1 MGGFIG
7 IELAIRFP
15 ERVERLV
22 LVSAAGLSIEYLRN
36 ERALAVLGALG
47 NRLAAYSGW
56 VASRSDALARR
67 PVARRAIFGIVA
79 HRPDRLPGPLVAE
92 QVRGSGKP
100 GFIPALDALTDY
112 PIRDRLGEIAC
123 PTLIVWGA
131 EDKLVPARDADE
143 FARLIPNSR
152 KVVWPETGHVAMLER
167 PEAFNALVQAFLA
180 EEPGERVG
188 PQTRRGR
195 RRRAGAGQARGRGRS
210 AAPRRSAHRDG
221 ALGGAADELRVLRQH
236 AGAVGVRGRLVGGHP
251 ARDLVVVERDVH
263 APRVDVDGDDV
274 AVAHGRDRAAARRLG
289 RDVAGHEAVGGAGEA
304 SVGQQRDVLPQ
315 ARADDGAG
323 HPEHLAHAR
332 SAGRALVADD
342 DHVAGRDLAAR

>member
-1 MGGFIG
+1 MADDPPRLPDVPGGYGPQGRSPWMDVDWREHQRWLTIGGRRVNVIELGSGPPVVFIHGLSGSWQNWLEQLPVFARDHRVITFDLPGFGASQMPREKITISGFGRFVEALLDELGVGGAAVVGNSMGGFIG

-36 ERALAVLGALG
+36 ERAFAVLGAVE
-47 NRLAAYSGW
+47 NRLTAYSGW
-56 VASRSDALARR
+56 LASRSDALARR
-67 PVARRAIFGIVA
+67 PVARRLIFGIVA

-100 GFIPALDALTDY
+100 GFLPALDALTDY

-188 PQTRRGR
+188 ASDA
-195 RRRAGAGQARGRGRS
+195 AGAA
-210 AAPRRSAHRDG
+210 
-221 ALGGAADELRVLRQH
+221 
-236 AGAVGVRGRLVGGHP
+236 
-251 ARDLVVVERDVH
+251 
-263 APRVDVDGDDV
+263 
-274 AVAHGRDRAAARRLG
+274 
-289 RDVAGHEAVGGAGEA
+289 
-304 SVGQQRDVLPQ
+304 
-315 ARADDGAG
+315 
-323 HPEHLAHAR
+323 
-332 SAGRALVADD
+332 
-342 DHVAGRDLAAR
+342 

>member
-1 MGGFIG
+1 MADEPPRLPDAPGGYGPSGRSPWLDVDWREHQRWVTIDGRRVNVIELGSGPPVVFIHGLSGSWQNWLEQLPVFARDHRVIAFDLPGFGASQMPREKITIRGYGRFVDALLGELGVSSAAVVGNSMGGFIG

-36 ERALAVLGALG
+36 ERALAVLGAIE

-56 VASRSDALARR
+56 LASRSDALARR
-67 PVARRAIFGIVA
+67 PGARRMIFGIVA
-79 HRPDRLPGPLVAE
+79 SRPDRLPGPLIAE

-100 GFIPALDALTDY
+100 GFLPALDALTDY

-143 FARLIPNSR
+143 FARLIPNAR

-188 PQTRRGR
+188 APDA
-195 RRRAGAGQARGRGRS
+195 AGAA
-210 AAPRRSAHRDG
+210 
-221 ALGGAADELRVLRQH
+221 
-236 AGAVGVRGRLVGGHP
+236 
-251 ARDLVVVERDVH
+251 
-263 APRVDVDGDDV
+263 
-274 AVAHGRDRAAARRLG
+274 
-289 RDVAGHEAVGGAGEA
+289 
-304 SVGQQRDVLPQ
+304 
-315 ARADDGAG
+315 
-323 HPEHLAHAR
+323 
-332 SAGRALVADD
+332 
-342 DHVAGRDLAAR
+342 

>member
-1 MGGFIG
+1 MDVDWREHQRWVTIGGRRVNVIELGSGPPVVFVHGLSGSWQNWLEQVPVFARDHRVITFDLPGFGASEMPREKITISGYGRFVEALLDELGVGGAAVVGNSMGGFIG
-7 IELAIRFP
+7 TELAIRFP

-36 ERALAVLGALG
+36 ERAFAVLGVVE
-47 NRLAAYSGW
+47 NRLTAYSGW
-56 VASRSDALARR
+56 LASRSDALARR
-67 PVARRAIFGIVA
+67 PVARRIIFGIVA

-100 GFIPALDALTDY
+100 GFLPALDALTDY

-188 PQTRRGR
+188 ASDA
-195 RRRAGAGQARGRGRS
+195 AGAA
-210 AAPRRSAHRDG
+210 
-221 ALGGAADELRVLRQH
+221 
-236 AGAVGVRGRLVGGHP
+236 
-251 ARDLVVVERDVH
+251 
-263 APRVDVDGDDV
+263 
-274 AVAHGRDRAAARRLG
+274 
-289 RDVAGHEAVGGAGEA
+289 
-304 SVGQQRDVLPQ
+304 
-315 ARADDGAG
+315 
-323 HPEHLAHAR
+323 
-332 SAGRALVADD
+332 
-342 DHVAGRDLAAR
+342 

>member
-1 MGGFIG
+1 MADEPPRLPEAPGDYGPSGRSPWLDVDWREHQRWVTIDGRRVNVIELGSGPPVVFIHGLSGSWQNWLEQLPVFARDHRVITFDLPGFGASEMPREKITIRGYGRFVDALLDELGVSSGAVVGNSMGGFIG

-36 ERALAVLGALG
+36 ERALAVLGAIE

-56 VASRSDALARR
+56 LASRSDALARR
-67 PVARRAIFGIVA
+67 PGARRMIFGIVA
-79 HRPDRLPGPLVAE
+79 KRPDRLPGPLIAE

-100 GFIPALDALTDY
+100 GFLPALDALTDY

-143 FARLIPNSR
+143 FALLIPNSR
-152 KVVWPETGHVAMLER
+152 KVVWPDTGHVAMLER

-188 PQTRRGR
+188 APDA
-195 RRRAGAGQARGRGRS
+195 AGAA
-210 AAPRRSAHRDG
+210 
-221 ALGGAADELRVLRQH
+221 
-236 AGAVGVRGRLVGGHP
+236 
-251 ARDLVVVERDVH
+251 
-263 APRVDVDGDDV
+263 
-274 AVAHGRDRAAARRLG
+274 
-289 RDVAGHEAVGGAGEA
+289 
-304 SVGQQRDVLPQ
+304 
-315 ARADDGAG
+315 
-323 HPEHLAHAR
+323 
-332 SAGRALVADD
+332 
-342 DHVAGRDLAAR
+342 

>member
-1 MGGFIG
+1 MAHEPPRLPEAPGDYGPKGRSPWLDVDWREHQRWVTIDGRHVNVLELGSGPPVVFIHGLSGSWQNWLEQLPVFARDHRVIAFDLPGFGASEMPREKITISGYGRFVEALLDELGVGGAAVVGNSMGGFIG

-22 LVSAAGLSIEYLRN
+22 LVSAAGLSIQYLRN

-56 VASRSDALARR
+56 LASRSDALARR

-152 KVVWPETGHVAMLER
+152 KVIWPETGHVAMLER

-188 PQTRRGR
+188 ASDA
-195 RRRAGAGQARGRGRS
+195 AGAA
-210 AAPRRSAHRDG
+210 
-221 ALGGAADELRVLRQH
+221 
-236 AGAVGVRGRLVGGHP
+236 
-251 ARDLVVVERDVH
+251 
-263 APRVDVDGDDV
+263 
-274 AVAHGRDRAAARRLG
+274 
-289 RDVAGHEAVGGAGEA
+289 
-304 SVGQQRDVLPQ
+304 
-315 ARADDGAG
+315 
-323 HPEHLAHAR
+323 
-332 SAGRALVADD
+332 
-342 DHVAGRDLAAR
+342 

>member
-1 MGGFIG
+1 MADEPPRLPDAPGDYGPSGRSAWMDVDWREHQRWVTIDGRLVNVIELGSGPPVVFIHGLSGSWQNWLEQLPVFARDHRVIAFDLPGFGASEMPREKITISGYGRFVDALLDEIGVGSAAVVGNSMGGFIG

-22 LVSAAGLSIEYLRN
+22 LVSAAGLSIQYLRN

-131 EDKLVPARDADE
+131 EDKLVPARDADD

-188 PQTRRGR
+188 ASDA
-195 RRRAGAGQARGRGRS
+195 AGAA
-210 AAPRRSAHRDG
+210 
-221 ALGGAADELRVLRQH
+221 
-236 AGAVGVRGRLVGGHP
+236 
-251 ARDLVVVERDVH
+251 
-263 APRVDVDGDDV
+263 
-274 AVAHGRDRAAARRLG
+274 
-289 RDVAGHEAVGGAGEA
+289 
-304 SVGQQRDVLPQ
+304 
-315 ARADDGAG
+315 
-323 HPEHLAHAR
+323 
-332 SAGRALVADD
+332 
-342 DHVAGRDLAAR
+342 

>member
-1 MGGFIG
+1 MAKEPPRLPDAPGDYGPTGRSPWLDVDWREHQRWVTIDGRRVNVIELGSGPPVVFIHGLSGSWQNWLEQLPVFAREHRVIAFDLPGFGASQMPREKITISGYGRFVNALLDELAVSSAAVVGNSMGGFIG

-36 ERALAVLGALG
+36 ERALAVLGTIE

-56 VASRSDALARR
+56 LASRSDALARR
-67 PVARRAIFGIVA
+67 PGARRMIFGIVA

-100 GFIPALDALTDY
+100 GFLPALDALTDY

-152 KVVWPETGHVAMLER
+152 KVVWQQTGHVAMLER
-167 PEAFNALVQAFLA
+167 PAAFNALVQAFLA

-188 PQTRRGR
+188 ASDA
-195 RRRAGAGQARGRGRS
+195 AGAA
-210 AAPRRSAHRDG
+210 
-221 ALGGAADELRVLRQH
+221 
-236 AGAVGVRGRLVGGHP
+236 
-251 ARDLVVVERDVH
+251 
-263 APRVDVDGDDV
+263 
-274 AVAHGRDRAAARRLG
+274 
-289 RDVAGHEAVGGAGEA
+289 
-304 SVGQQRDVLPQ
+304 
-315 ARADDGAG
+315 
-323 HPEHLAHAR
+323 
-332 SAGRALVADD
+332 
-342 DHVAGRDLAAR
+342 